1 MAWVKNCK
9 RFTTAKINI
18 EMSWLWDGGIDLRL
32 GDRMR
37 IFARTNPMPS
47 RSAIHD
53 LIFLIVV
60 FSVSSCAGAQSRR
73 DSTQACT
80 SDVKRFCRNVR
91 PGGGRYVECLNR
103 HRDQLTAECRDE
115 IDARLGNTS
124 DSQTQTQNSP
134 AAAPTGAALPARTV
148 TTFLEKGGRLD
159 WAPNQRI
166 VFDRKGDDGYYDVWI
181 INPDGSDEKCL
192 SCGIRALAGERHIGN
207 PAWHPSGQYIVF
219 QAAPSNI
226 SAPIPAKVLNRV
238 TMPGAGYGND
248 IWIMDS
254 EGRQAWQL
262 TKSEANKG
270 VLHPHFSHK
279 GDLLLWTS
287 RLGRG
292 GRFGAWEL
300 KLAKF
305 SSESGTPKLS
315 DIQTLRP
322 GKRPEFF
329 ESHGFTKD
337 DRRII
342 FTANSEPNQD
352 GLTNDIY
359 TYELATGQLTN
370 LTHSADYDEHAQ
382 LTPSGNQ
389 IIWMSSRDLP
399 PIQDP
404 FDIHADYWIMNVD
417 GSNPRRVSRFAE
429 RGRPDYVGPKVIAAD
444 SAWSPDGKRLAAY
457 LILESRSQDGKIVF
471 LDFDSPQ

>member
-1 MAWVKNCK
+1 MK
-9 RFTTAKINI
+9 
-18 EMSWLWDGGIDLRL
+18 EMSKTCRKIWVRT
-32 GDRMR
+32 DRPVVPSKTMGWR
-37 IFARTNPMPS
+37 ELLAIQNALQEGVFAI
-47 RSAIHD
+47 A
-53 LIFLIVV
+53 
-60 FSVSSCAGAQSRR
+60 
-73 DSTQACT
+73 DS
-80 SDVKRFCRNVR
+80 
-91 PGGGRYVECLNR
+91 
-103 HRDQLTAECRDE
+103 
-115 IDARLGNTS
+115 
-124 DSQTQTQNSP
+124 
-134 AAAPTGAALPARTV
+134 
-148 TTFLEKGGRLD
+148 
-159 WAPNQRI
+159 
-166 VFDRKGDDGYYDVWI
+166 
-181 INPDGSDEKCL
+181 
-192 SCGIRALAGERHIGN
+192 
-207 PAWHPSGQYIVF
+207 
-219 QAAPSNI
+219 
-226 SAPIPAKVLNRV
+226 
-238 TMPGAGYGND
+238 
-248 IWIMDS
+248 
-254 EGRQAWQL
+254 
-262 TKSEANKG
+262 
-270 VLHPHFSHK
+270 
-279 GDLLLWTS
+279 
-287 RLGRG
+287 
-292 GRFGAWEL
+292 
-300 KLAKF
+300 
-305 SSESGTPKLS
+305 
-315 DIQTLRP
+315 
-322 GKRPEFF
+322 KRPEFF